1 MNRKVSRRL
10 AKKIAKRYLDGGDVS
25 RYLLGAVDYWVDGK
39 TAKGELVFPL
49 RIERA
54 ILCEARR
61 RGWSGC
67 HWDSPLVIYVSYLG
81 EVEDEDFTEYGY
93 GARMNTRFSR

>member
-10 AKKIAKRYLDGGDVS
+10 AKKIAKRYLDGGDVA
-25 RYLLGAVDYWVDGK
+25 RYLLGATDYWVGDGK

-54 ILCEARR
+54 IRREAMR

-67 HWDSPLVIYVSYLG
+67 HWDSPLVIYSDDGDGPV
-81 EVEDEDFTEYGY
+81 YGY